1 MAGPCVEVV
10 ACSLSRR
17 HCPTRLR
24 GLAPTLARRNPQATR
39 LARVEADKVRLQL
52 KQVHLELKQ
61 VQELQSTSR

>member
-1 MAGPCVEVV
+1 MACPCVEVV

-24 GLAPTLARRNPQATR
+24 GLAPTLARRNPQALR
-39 LARVEADKVRLQL
+39 LVRTWRKNVRKEAD
-52 KQVHLELKQ
+52 KQ